1 MAVQRSLKPEPRL
14 KRQNTAHY
22 LFPSEI
28 GVLNNVSE
36 FSVPNKQPLDSI
48 PQELRTFK
56 SEATKQFS
64 HSRQNTPRDIPN
76 KDFLVK
82 SPKDPEIIVSNLE
95 TGESRTN
102 VQNLF
107 EQASENWESPVRAA
121 EMPPKRK
128 AQRKMENKTPSRKKK
143 QASEHIDNIS
153 VGTPS
158 FKVEIPSTPKSREG
172 NTSASSQLAQGSVNI
187 DANGVRF
194 QMPKTPSKV
203 KCGIIFLCLKRF
215 SGPDPESWNKTFKWL
230 TLYSS
235 F

>member
-1 MAVQRSLKPEPRL
+1 MGVQRSLKPEAKL

-22 LFPSEI
+22 LFPSDI
-28 GVLNNVSE
+28 DVLNN
-36 FSVPNKQPLDSI
+36 VPNKQPLDSI

-64 HSRQNTPRDIPN
+64 QSRQNTPRDIPN
-76 KDFLVK
+76 KDLLVK
-82 SPKDPEIIVSNLE
+82 SPKNPKIIVSNLE

-121 EMPPKRK
+121 KMPPTRK
-128 AQRKMENKTPSRKKK
+128 AQSKTENKTPSRKKK

-153 VGTPS
+153 IGTPS

-172 NTSASSQLAQGSVNI
+172 KTSASQLAQGSVNI

-203 KCGIIFLCLKRF
+203 KCGIIFLCLKNF

>member
-1 MAVQRSLKPEPRL
+1 MGVQRSLKREPRL

-28 GVLNNVSE
+28 DVLNNVSE
-36 FSVPNKQPLDSI
+36 FSVPNKKPLDSI
-48 PQELRTFK
+48 PQELKTFK

-64 HSRQNTPRDIPN
+64 QSRQNTPKDTPI
-76 KDFLVK
+76 KDFLVQ
-82 SPKDPEIIVSNLE
+82 SPKNHNTIVSNHQ
-95 TGESRTN
+95 TGESRIN
-102 VQNLF
+102 FQNLF
-107 EQASENWESPVRAA
+107 DQASENWESPVRAA
-121 EMPPKRK
+121 KMPPARK
-128 AQRKMENKTPSRKKK
+128 AQSKIQNKTPSRKKK

-153 VGTPS
+153 IGTPS

-172 NTSASSQLAQGSVNI
+172 NTSASKLAQGSVNI

-203 KCGIIFLCLKRF
+203 KCCIIFLCLQHF
-215 SGPDPESWNKTFKWL
+215 SGPDPEPWNKTFKWL

>member
-28 GVLNNVSE
+28 DVLNNVPE
-36 FSVPNKQPLDSI
+36 FSVPNKKPLDSI
-48 PQELRTFK
+48 PQELKTFK

-64 HSRQNTPRDIPN
+64 QSRQNIPRDIPN

-82 SPKDPEIIVSNLE
+82 SPKNPKIIVSNLE
-95 TGESRTN
+95 TGGSRTN

-121 EMPPKRK
+121 KMPPTRK
-128 AQRKMENKTPSRKKK
+128 AQSKTENKTPSKKKK
-143 QASEHIDNIS
+143 QVPEHSNNPDI
-153 VGTPS
+153 GTHA

-172 NTSASSQLAQGSVNI
+172 STSASFQLAQGSVNI

>member
-1 MAVQRSLKPEPRL
+1 MAVQRSLKREPRL

-22 LFPSEI
+22 LFPSEND
-28 GVLNNVSE
+28 VLNNVPE
-36 FSVPNKQPLDSI
+36 FSVPNKKPLDSI
-48 PQELRTFK
+48 PQELETFK
-56 SEATKQFS
+56 SEAIKQFS
-64 HSRQNTPRDIPN
+64 QSRQNTPRDIPK

-82 SPKDPEIIVSNLE
+82 SPKNPKIIVSNHQ
-95 TGESRTN
+95 TGESRIN

-107 EQASENWESPVRAA
+107 DQASENWESPVRAA
-121 EMPPKRK
+121 KMPPTRK
-128 AQRKMENKTPSRKKK
+128 AQSKMENKTPSRQKK
-143 QASEHIDNIS
+143 QAPEHIDNIS
-153 VGTPS
+153 IGTPS
-158 FKVEIPSTPKSREG
+158 FKVEIPSTPKSRERS
-172 NTSASSQLAQGSVNI
+172 TSASQLAQGSVNI

>member
-1 MAVQRSLKPEPRL
+1 MAVQRSLKPELRL

-28 GVLNNVSE
+28 DVLNNVPE
-36 FSVPNKQPLDSI
+36 FSVPNKKPLDSI
-48 PQELRTFK
+48 PQELKTFK

-64 HSRQNTPRDIPN
+64 QSRQNTPRDIPN
-76 KDFLVK
+76 KDYLVK
-82 SPKDPEIIVSNLE
+82 SPKNPKIIVSNLE
-95 TGESRTN
+95 TSESKTN

-107 EQASENWESPVRAA
+107 DQASENWESPVRATK
-121 EMPPKRK
+121 MPPTRK
-128 AQRKMENKTPSRKKK
+128 AQNKLENKSPSRKKK

-153 VGTPS
+153 IGTPS

-172 NTSASSQLAQGSVNI
+172 STSASFQLAQGSVNI

-235 F
+235 I

>member
-22 LFPSEI
+22 LFPSESDV
-28 GVLNNVSE
+28 GNNVPE
-36 FSVPNKQPLDSI
+36 FSVPNKRPLDSI
-48 PQELRTFK
+48 PKELKTFK
-56 SEATKQFS
+56 SEATMQFS
-64 HSRQNTPRDIPN
+64 QSRQNTPNDTPI
-76 KDFLVK
+76 KEFLVK
-82 SPKDPEIIVSNLE
+82 SPKNPKIIVSNHQ
-95 TGESRTN
+95 TGESRIN

-107 EQASENWESPVRAA
+107 DQASENWESSVRAA
-121 EMPPKRK
+121 KMPPARK
-128 AQRKMENKTPSRKKK
+128 AQSKMENKTPSRKKK

-153 VGTPS
+153 IGTPS
-158 FKVEIPSTPKSREG
+158 FKVELPTTPKSREG
-172 NTSASSQLAQGSVNI
+172 NTSASQLAQGSVNI

-215 SGPDPESWNKTFKWL
+215 SGPDPEPWNKTFKWL

>member
-1 MAVQRSLKPEPRL
+1 MAVQRSLKPGAKL

-28 GVLNNVSE
+28 DVLNNVPE

-64 HSRQNTPRDIPN
+64 QSRQNTPRDIPN

-82 SPKDPEIIVSNLE
+82 SPKNPKIIVSNLE

-121 EMPPKRK
+121 KKPPAIK
-128 AQRKMENKTPSRKKK
+128 AQGKMENKTPSKKKK
-143 QASEHIDNIS
+143 QVSEHTNNLG
-153 VGTPS
+153 VGTPA
-158 FKVEIPSTPKSREG
+158 FKVEIPNTPTSREG
-172 NTSASSQLAQGSVNI
+172 NTSAPHPSQGSVNI

-203 KCGIIFLCLKRF
+203 
-215 SGPDPESWNKTFKWL
+215 N
-230 TLYSS
+230 
-235 F
+235 

>member
-36 FSVPNKQPLDSI
+36 FSVPNQQPLDSI

-76 KDFLVK
+76 KDLLVK
-82 SPKDPEIIVSNLE
+82 SPKNPKIIVSNLE
-95 TGESRTN
+95 TSESRIN

-121 EMPPKRK
+121 KMPPTRK
-128 AQRKMENKTPSRKKK
+128 AQSKMENKTPSRKKK
-143 QASEHIDNIS
+143 QVSEETNNIG
-153 VGTPS
+153 VGAPA
-158 FKVEIPSTPKSREG
+158 FKVEIPSTPASREG
-172 NTSASSQLAQGSVNI
+172 NTSAPQSSQGSVNI

-203 KCGIIFLCLKRF
+203 
-215 SGPDPESWNKTFKWL
+215 N
-230 TLYSS
+230 
-235 F
+235 

>member
-28 GVLNNVSE
+28 DVLNNVPE
-36 FSVPNKQPLDSI
+36 FSVPNKKPLDSI
-48 PQELRTFK
+48 PQELKTFK

-64 HSRQNTPRDIPN
+64 QSRQNTPRDIPN
-76 KDFLVK
+76 KDYLVK
-82 SPKDPEIIVSNLE
+82 SPKNPKIIVSNLE
-95 TGESRTN
+95 TGGSKTN

-172 NTSASSQLAQGSVNI
+172 STSASQLAQASVNI
-187 DANGVRF
+187 DANGVKF

-203 KCGIIFLCLKRF
+203 KCCIIFLCLKRF